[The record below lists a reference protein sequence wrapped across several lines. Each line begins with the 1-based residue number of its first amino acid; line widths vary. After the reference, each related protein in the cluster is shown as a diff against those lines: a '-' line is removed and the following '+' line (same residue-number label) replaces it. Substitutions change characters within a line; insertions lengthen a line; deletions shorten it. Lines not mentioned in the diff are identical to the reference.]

1 MNVPTRLVTKMGHFC
16 KAACL
21 SLSMLGMAGVA
32 QAQPEVE
39 LEAVDASA
47 APASKTLERGLKFF
61 KDRDYYSASIELKK
75 VVDGKSGDDDFGKQ
89 KAEYYLGRTMY
100 DLKLYAGALAY
111 FDRIVEAGDA
121 HAFHGATLKYLARL
135 AKALPET
142 AGIYT
147 RIGTYSETAFESP
160 ALEDVRDELIYL
172 QGRHFYR
179 KGDVDKAL
187 EMFGRVRED
196 SVVWL
201 RAKFFQGVTL
211 AARKF
216 DGPAAL
222 EAFQSIL
229 VVGEERGAFISSV
242 RKRLKGADAKEW
254 SEAAI
259 NKEITQFVE
268 LTNLQLGRVFY
279 SVRDYDKA
287 IKYFEKIPQISIDW
301 PLALFEASWAYF
313 MKNMNDKALGNI
325 HSLGAP
331 YFENEFFPEATI
343 LRAVIYYQY
352 CLYDR
357 ALEAVADY
365 NDKYGPLKKNLIEI
379 AGKYE
384 DQADFYAYIGKVRAG
399 KGGIDKPTERLLL
412 SALRDRTV
420 AKSFEWVDELDRE
433 LKAIDRADKSW
444 QSTAI
449 ATEVQQELEVQKSLA
464 EASAGKLSRTRIDSL
479 IAELSELSLQGTR
492 IRIEVLG
499 AQAGAVT
506 GEAREEL
513 VAGATRSPKIEIDDE
528 HFAWKFRGEYW
539 RDELGYYRFRIES
552 KCKK

>member
-1 MNVPTRLVTKMGHFC
+1 M
-16 KAACL
+16 
-21 SLSMLGMAGVA
+21 
-32 QAQPEVE
+32 
-39 LEAVDASA
+39 
-47 APASKTLERGLKFF
+47 
-61 KDRDYYSASIELKK
+61 
-75 VVDGKSGDDDFGKQ
+75 
-89 KAEYYLGRTMY
+89 
-100 DLKLYAGALAY
+100 
-111 FDRIVEAGDA
+111 
-121 HAFHGATLKYLARL
+121 
-135 AKALPET
+135 
-142 AGIYT
+142 
-147 RIGTYSETAFESP
+147 
-160 ALEDVRDELIYL
+160 RDELIYL

-187 EMFGRVRED
+187 EMFGRVRDD

-287 IKYFEKIPQISIDW
+287 IKYFEKIPQVSIDW

-357 ALEAVADY
+357 ALEAVTDY
-365 NDKYGPLKKNLIEI
+365 NDKYGPTQEPHRDRRQVRRSGRFLRLHRQG
-379 AGKYE
+379 ARRQGRHR
-384 DQADFYAYIGKVRAG
+384 QGHRAG
-399 KGGIDKPTERLLL
+399 RFRPCAIAPSPSRLNG
-412 SALRDRTV
+412 STN
-420 AKSFEWVDELDRE
+420 
-433 LKAIDRADKSW
+433 
-444 QSTAI
+444 STA
-449 ATEVQQELEVQKSLA
+449 S
-464 EASAGKLSRTRIDSL
+464 
-479 IAELSELSLQGTR
+479 
-492 IRIEVLG
+492 
-499 AQAGAVT
+499 
-506 GEAREEL
+506 
-513 VAGATRSPKIEIDDE
+513 
-528 HFAWKFRGEYW
+528 
-539 RDELGYYRFRIES
+539 
-552 KCKK
+552 